1 VPELPDARHRDG
13 ICGIRIADALEEDD
27 SEEWMQLPIN
37 VLRRWVSFTQRRSPA
52 SGGTGQLEVNG
63 ISGGK
68 ETQIMKLTIEVTTTP
83 LLKPGQQVSLSNNG
97 SGEVRVCALKTC
109 QTVRVFSPTIT
120 CHMDDEETTI
130 ELQGYI
136 DAEGGSDLRKEVSI
150 LLT

>member
-1 VPELPDARHRDG
+1 
-13 ICGIRIADALEEDD
+13 
-27 SEEWMQLPIN
+27 
-37 VLRRWVSFTQRRSPA
+37 
-52 SGGTGQLEVNG
+52 
-63 ISGGK
+63 
-68 ETQIMKLTIEVTTTP
+68 MKLTIEVTTTP